1 MAAQLGRTLPCDL
14 QAAPKGKLARLLGRD
29 GFSSEDPEFDKRF
42 SVQCGDPAAAQALL
56 SPQVMDQLL
65 HLGKV
70 YLSVKADGRVF
81 AAIQTD
87 EPLFDAGKGRAD
99 QMKERFA
106 GQLRDF
112 TDLLDAMRG

>member
-1 MAAQLGRTLPCDL
+1 
-14 QAAPKGKLARLLGRD
+14 
-29 GFSSEDPEFDKRF
+29 
-42 SVQCGDPAAAQALL
+42 
-56 SPQVMDQLL
+56 MDQLL

-81 AAIQTD
+81 TAIQTD
-87 EPLFDAGKGRAD
+87 EPLFDAGRGRAD

-112 TDLLDAMRG
+112 TDLLDAMRGGSTCHFGEPLCCSSWRQPGFS

>member
-1 MAAQLGRTLPCDL
+1 MKD
-14 QAAPKGKLARLLGRD
+14 
-29 GFSSEDPEFDKRF
+29 
-42 SVQCGDPAAAQALL
+42 L

-112 TDLLDAMRG
+112 TDLLDAMKG

>member
-1 MAAQLGRTLPCDL
+1 MLFR
-14 QAAPKGKLARLLGRD
+14 
-29 GFSSEDPEFDKRF
+29 
-42 SVQCGDPAAAQALL
+42 
-56 SPQVMDQLL
+56 
-65 HLGKV
+65 
-70 YLSVKADGRVF
+70 SVKADGRVF